1 MNEKLQT
8 ASEASYRETSNLLQK
23 QQKHQTFEAELA
35 ANKGQLDNVLRAGQA
50 LSESTPQSRETVE
63 TRLKDVKEL
72 WKLLGD
78 MSSSKGQRLKEAIQ
92 RQTFE
97 KNVGDLETWIYEVE
111 NTLASKDFGKDVKSA
126 NNLIKKHQL
135 LEADITSREER
146 VNDILSQA
154 IEFVEADHFEKDEIE
169 DRAKAVAER

>member
-50 LSESTPQSRETVE
+50 LLESAPRSRETVE
-63 TRLKDVKEL
+63 TRLKDVNDL
-72 WKLLGD
+72 WRLLGD
-78 MSSSKGQRLKEAIQ
+78 MSSNKGQRLKEAIQ

-97 KNVGDLETWIYEVE
+97 KNVGDLETWITEVG
-111 NTLASKDFGKDVKSA
+111 NTLASKDFGRDVKSA
-126 NNLIKKHQL
+126 NNLIKRHQL
-135 LEADITSREER
+135 LETDITSHEER
-146 VNDILSQA
+146 VNEILIQA
-154 IEFVEADHFEKDEIE
+154 AEFVEADHFEKDEIE